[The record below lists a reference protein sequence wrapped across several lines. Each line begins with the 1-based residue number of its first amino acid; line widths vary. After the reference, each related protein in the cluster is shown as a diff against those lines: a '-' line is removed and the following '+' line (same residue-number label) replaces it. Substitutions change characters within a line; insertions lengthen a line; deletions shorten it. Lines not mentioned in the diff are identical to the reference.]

1 MNIFN
6 VILLVVGIFNLLMGI
21 AWTKKNTINLVL
33 KIMLLFGGVYLSFY
47 AFYLSGILLIISS
60 R

>member
-47 AFYLSGILLIISS
+47 GFYLSGILLIISS